1 MWCGTNENLIVRV
14 KDTAPQY
21 KLNKAQRAKN
31 LKGAFEPNKE
41 NFAEVKGKKLLI
53 FDDILTTGSTISEI
67 TKVMRS
73 LGAEDITAFT
83 TSCSDYNLRFA

>member
-1 MWCGTNENLIVRV
+1 M
-14 KDTAPQY
+14 
-21 KLNKAQRAKN
+21 KL
-31 LKGAFEPNKE
+31 
-41 NFAEVKGKKLLI
+41 KGKKLLI

-83 TSCSDYNLRFA
+83 TSCSDYNLRFAWYFKKANFILFAKNCIGLIFVWK